1 MTEMVQGTAS
11 RDAILVA
18 LALPPSALH
27 SLRVPKK
34 LLAEQ
39 GAPISTNKRA
49 IQDGID
55 ELHWLATLK
64 PTTIAVPAATE
75 PGQEVTEIAVI
86 AAQLRP
92 TARVAR
98 LTELIHRAI
107 PYPVLLL
114 TLGGQNDTNC
124 VLSVAP
130 KRPALNEGGKL
141 VVERVVAT
149 SPFDP
154 LLPSPIERAF
164 LDSLAL
170 AVLPARDLSTLYAGW
185 LARIEALQA
194 ALLSGRYA
202 VQDDPAAIE
211 QRRALLDAHA
221 DLAREIV
228 GLRSRA
234 KRERQLNRLVDLN
247 MQIQRLESLLNSHT
261 STLRERNKPH
271 DRHQEARFARSRHR
285 QRRHRGW

>member
-1 MTEMVQGTAS
+1 MMETAQGPAS
-11 RDAILVA
+11 RDAILSA
-18 LALPPSALH
+18 LALPPGALLA
-27 SLRVPKK
+27 LRVPKK

-39 GAPISTNKRA
+39 GAPTSADKRT
-49 IQDGID
+49 ILDGID

-75 PGQEVTEIAVI
+75 PGQDFAEIAVI

-92 TARVAR
+92 AARVAR

-114 TLGGQNDTNC
+114 TLGGQNDTKS

-149 SPFDP
+149 GPFDP

-170 AVLPARDLSTLYAGW
+170 ALLSARDLSALFAGW

-194 ALLSGRYA
+194 ALLSGHYT
-202 VQDDPAAIE
+202 VSDDSAAID
-211 QRRALLDAHA
+211 QRRAALGAHA
-221 DLAREIV
+221 HLAHEIT
-228 GLRSRA
+228 GLRARA

-247 MQIQRLESLLNSHT
+247 MQIQRLESCLT
-261 STLRERNKPH
+261 
-271 DRHQEARFARSRHR
+271 RHIKSL
-285 QRRHRGW
+285 

>member
-1 MTEMVQGTAS
+1 MTEVAQGAAS
-11 RDAILVA
+11 RDAILFA
-18 LALPPSALH
+18 LALPPGALLA
-27 SLRVPKK
+27 LRVPKK

-39 GAPISTNKRA
+39 GAPTSADKRA

-75 PGQEVTEIAVI
+75 SGQDFSEIAVI
-86 AAQLRP
+86 AAHLRP
-92 TARVAR
+92 AARVAR
-98 LTELIHRAI
+98 LTELIHRAV
-107 PYPVLLL
+107 PYPVMLL
-114 TLGGQNDTNC
+114 TLGGQSDTKS

-154 LLPSPIERAF
+154 LLPSPIELAF

-170 AVLPARDLSTLYAGW
+170 ALMPARDLSTVYAGW

-194 ALLSGRYA
+194 ALLSGHYT
-202 VQDDPAAIE
+202 VHDELEFIE
-211 QRRALLDAHA
+211 QRKAVLGAHA
-221 DLAREIV
+221 ELTREIT
-228 GLRSRA
+228 GLRARA

-247 MQIQRLESLLNSHT
+247 MQIQRLESQLTIHIK
-261 STLRERNKPH
+261 TL
-271 DRHQEARFARSRHR
+271 
-285 QRRHRGW
+285 

>member
-1 MTEMVQGTAS
+1 M
-11 RDAILVA
+11 RDGNWAKIRQ
-18 LALPPSALH
+18 H
-27 SLRVPKK
+27 SGPKFDSK
-34 LLAEQ
+34 A
-39 GAPISTNKRA
+39 NKRA
-49 IQDGID
+49 IVDGID

-64 PTTIAVPAATE
+64 PTTIAVPAAIE
-75 PGQEVTEIAVI
+75 AGQGFAEIAVI

-114 TLGGQNDTNC
+114 TQGGQNHTKS

-149 SPFDP
+149 SSFNP

-164 LDSLAL
+164 LERLAL
-170 AVLPARDLSTLYAGW
+170 ALVPARNLSTLYAGW
-185 LARIEALQA
+185 LARIEAFQA
-194 ALLSGRYA
+194 AVLSGHYMVR
-202 VQDDPAAIE
+202 DDPGAIE
-211 QRRALLDAHA
+211 QRRAVLGTHA
-221 DLAREIV
+221 DLAWEIA
-228 GLRSRA
+228 GLRARA

-247 MQIQRLESLLNSHT
+247 MQIQRLEARLAYHIK
-261 STLRERNKPH
+261 TL
-271 DRHQEARFARSRHR
+271 
-285 QRRHRGW
+285 

>member
-1 MTEMVQGTAS
+1 MIEAAQVGAAS
-11 RDAILVA
+11 RDAILAA
-18 LALPPSALH
+18 LALPPGALLA
-27 SLRVPKK
+27 LRVPKK

-39 GAPISTNKRA
+39 GAPTAADKRA
-49 IQDGID
+49 ILGGID

-64 PTTIAVPAATE
+64 PTTTAVPVATA
-75 PGQEVTEIAVI
+75 PGQDFAEIAVI

-92 TARVAR
+92 KARVAR

-114 TLGGQNDTNC
+114 TQGGHADTVS
-124 VLSVAP
+124 VLSMAP

-164 LDSLAL
+164 LASLAL
-170 AVLPARDLSTLYAGW
+170 ALLPARDLSTVYVGW

-194 ALLSGRYA
+194 ALLSGRYM
-202 VQDDPAAIE
+202 VRDDRGAIE
-211 QRRALLDAHA
+211 ERRAVLGTHA
-221 DLAREIV
+221 GLAREITV
-228 GLRSRA
+228 LRARA
-234 KRERQLNRLVDLN
+234 KHERQLNRLVDLN
-247 MQIQRLESLLNSHT
+247 MQIQSL
-261 STLRERNKPH
+261 
-271 DRHQEARFARSRHR
+271 EARLARHTKIL
-285 QRRHRGW
+285 

>member
-1 MTEMVQGTAS
+1 MTKVVQGPAS
-11 RDAILVA
+11 RDAILSA
-18 LALPPSALH
+18 LALPPGALLA
-27 SLRVPKK
+27 LRVPKK

-39 GAPISTNKRA
+39 GAPTSADKRT

-75 PGQEVTEIAVI
+75 PGQDFAEIAVI

-92 TARVAR
+92 AARVAR

-114 TLGGQNDTNC
+114 TQGGQNGVKS

-130 KRPALNEGGKL
+130 KRPALNEGDKL
-141 VVERVVAT
+141 VVERVVTT

-154 LLPSPIERAF
+154 LLPSPIERTF

-170 AVLPARDLSTLYAGW
+170 TLLPTRDLAALYVGW

-194 ALLSGRYA
+194 ALLSGRYM
-202 VQDDPAAIE
+202 VVDEPASIE
-211 QRRALLDAHA
+211 KRRAVLSAQA
-221 DLAREIV
+221 DLAREIT
-228 GLRSRA
+228 GLRARA
-234 KRERQLNRLVDLN
+234 KRERQMSRLVDLN
-247 MQIQRLESLLNSHT
+247 MQIQRLESRLTSHIK
-261 STLRERNKPH
+261 TL
-271 DRHQEARFARSRHR
+271 
-285 QRRHRGW
+285 

>member
-1 MTEMVQGTAS
+1 MTETPQGDTAS
-11 RDAILVA
+11 REAILAA
-18 LALPPSALH
+18 LALPPGALL

-39 GAPISTNKRA
+39 SAPTSADKRA

-55 ELHWLATLK
+55 ELYWLATLK

-75 PGQEVTEIAVI
+75 TGQDFAEIAVI
-86 AAQLRP
+86 SAQLRP

-114 TLGGQNDTNC
+114 SQGGQNDTKS

-170 AVLPARDLSTLYAGW
+170 ALLPARDLSTLYAGW
-185 LARIEALQA
+185 LARIEASQA
-194 ALLSGRYA
+194 AVLCGHYTVR
-202 VQDDPAAIE
+202 DDPAAID
-211 QRRALLDAHA
+211 QRRAVLGVHA
-221 DLAREIV
+221 DLAREIT
-228 GLRSRA
+228 GLRARA
-234 KRERQLNRLVDLN
+234 RRERQLNRLVELN
-247 MQIQRLESLLNSHT
+247 MQIQRLESRLTSHIK
-261 STLRERNKPH
+261 TL
-271 DRHQEARFARSRHR
+271 
-285 QRRHRGW
+285 

>member
-1 MTEMVQGTAS
+1 MTEAAQVAAS
-11 RDAILVA
+11 RDALLSA
-18 LALPPSALH
+18 LALPPGALL

-39 GAPISTNKRA
+39 GAPTSADKRA

-75 PGQEVTEIAVI
+75 PGYDCAEIAVI

-114 TLGGQNDTNC
+114 TLGGQNDTTS

-149 SPFDP
+149 CPFDP
-154 LLPSPIERAF
+154 LLPSATEQAF
-164 LDSLAL
+164 VDSLAL
-170 AVLPARDLSTLYAGW
+170 TLLPARDLWALYAGW
-185 LARIEALQA
+185 LTRIEALQA
-194 ALLSGRYA
+194 ALLTGHYT
-202 VQDDPAAIE
+202 VHDDPGAVD
-211 QRRALLDAHA
+211 QRRALLGVHA
-221 DLAREIV
+221 DIAREIT
-228 GLRSRA
+228 GLRARA

-247 MQIQRLESLLNSHT
+247 MQIQRLESRLTSHIK
-261 STLRERNKPH
+261 TL
-271 DRHQEARFARSRHR
+271 
-285 QRRHRGW
+285 